1 MKDKIESV
9 DGVRGLACLMVIFS
23 HLSLIFFPYVFIGK
37 MTEMHSEMEYY
48 IYHSPITFFYSGTSA
63 VFIFFSLSGFILTYA
78 CCKNNNVLFDSLKMT
93 LSRYPRLMLP
103 TLGLIMLCYIVM
115 VITPSGFNQLHW
127 IGGMI
132 KIKQHSFLGAL
143 YNGFVS
149 AVLFCSVL
157 FCDRSYNIIIWTMQV
172 EFFGSLIIFGLTP
185 LISQIKYK
193 VLLLTIG
200 ALVFVCLSPSKIGC
214 SYGSFLIGS
223 AIYHANIKPNKLLGY
238 FTLLIV
244 IYFAGFHNKS
254 NSYTLINDLLTF
266 NAPGGRS
273 NSYYISNM
281 ISGFLIVFSIIKAG
295 VIQSIVTSRISLYLG
310 KVSYSAYLIQIPV
323 FYVISQLAFNFLSK
337 NGLDYIS
344 SALIT
349 CVISIVS
356 IYAISNLFYEFVD
369 KRSIKVSKLSH
380 KLIE

>member
-115 VITPSGFNQLHW
+115 VITPSGFNQLNW
-127 IGGMI
+127 IGGMLEL
-132 KIKQHSFLGAL
+132 KQHSFLGAL

-238 FTLLIV
+238 FTLLIG

-323 FYVISQLAFNFLSK
+323 FYVISQLA
-337 NGLDYIS
+337 
-344 SALIT
+344 
-349 CVISIVS
+349 
-356 IYAISNLFYEFVD
+356 
-369 KRSIKVSKLSH
+369 
-380 KLIE
+380 

>member
-9 DGVRGLACLMVIFS
+9 DGVRGLACLMVILS
-23 HLSLIFFPYVFIGK
+23 HLSLIFFPYVFSGRV
-37 MTEMHSEMEYY
+37 SEMRSDIEYY

-78 CCKNNNVLFDSLKMT
+78 CCKNNNILFDSIKMT

-103 TLGLIMLCYIVM
+103 TFGSIMLCYIVM
-115 VITPSGFNQLHW
+115 VITPSGFNQLNW
-127 IGGMI
+127 IGGMLEL
-132 KIKQHSFLGAL
+132 KQHSFLGAL

-149 AVLFCSVL
+149 AVL

-193 VLLLTIG
+193 VLLLTIV

-214 SYGSFLIGS
+214 SYASFLIGS

-238 FTLLIV
+238 FTLLTG

-323 FYVISQLAFNFLSK
+323 FYVITQLAFDFLSK

>member
-9 DGVRGLACLMVIFS
+9 DGIRGLACLMVIFS
-23 HLSLIFFPYVFIGK
+23 HLSLIFFPYVFSGK

-103 TLGLIMLCYIVM
+103 TLWSIMICYIVM
-115 VITPSGFNQLHW
+115 VITPSGFNQLNW
-127 IGGMI
+127 IGGMLEL
-132 KIKQHSFLGAL
+132 KQHSFLGAL

-149 AVLFCSVL
+149 AIL

-185 LISQIKYK
+185 LISRIKYK

-214 SYGSFLIGS
+214 SYASFLIGS
-223 AIYHANIKPNKLLGY
+223 AIYHLKTKPTKLMGY
-238 FTLLIV
+238 TTLLIGL
-244 IYFAGFHNKS
+244 YFAGFHNKS
-254 NSYTLINDLLTF
+254 NSYSLANDLLTF
-266 NAPGGRS
+266 STPGGIS

-281 ISGFLIVFSIIKAG
+281 ISGFLIVFSVVKVG
-295 VIQSIVTSRISLYLG
+295 VIQPIVTSRLSLYLG

-323 FYVISQLAFNFLSK
+323 FYVVTQLFFNFSIES
-337 NGLDYIS
+337 GLDYIT
-344 SALIT
+344 SALIA
-349 CVISIVS
+349 CLFSIVS
-356 IYAISNLFYEFVD
+356 IYAISNVFYRFVD